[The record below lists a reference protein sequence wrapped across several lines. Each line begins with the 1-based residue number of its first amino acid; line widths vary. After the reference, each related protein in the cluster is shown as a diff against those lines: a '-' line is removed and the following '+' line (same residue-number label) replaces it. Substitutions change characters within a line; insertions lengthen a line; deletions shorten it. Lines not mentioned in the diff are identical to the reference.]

1 MAIPFQKFREIVF
14 QLIYGQDIGKSD
26 ESNLIGL
33 LAAEL
38 AVPKSVIKQ
47 AQEKALAVLSHLNE
61 LDDLIGKASTSYS
74 FERIHSVE
82 RNILRLG
89 AYEFLHDPTIPPKVA
104 IAEAIRLT
112 RKFASPE
119 AATFIN
125 AVMDN
130 IYKASLGQE
139 ISADHVAEAL
149 AQLSKL
155 EEEVQAKGT
164 LVSTNDENEKGD
176 EITSISKE

>member
-14 QLIYGQDIGKSD
+14 QLLYGQDISKAD
-26 ESNLIGL
+26 ESHLISL
-33 LAAEL
+33 LAREL
-38 AVPKSVIKQ
+38 AVPKSVVKQ
-47 AQEKALAVLSHLNE
+47 AQEKVVAIFSHLDE
-61 LDDLIGKASTSYS
+61 LDDLIGKASTSYA

-89 AYEFLHDPTIPPKVA
+89 AYELLHDQTIPPKVA

-139 ISADHVAEAL
+139 ITDDDVKEAL
-149 AQLSKL
+149 VKLSKI

-164 LVSTNDENEKGD
+164 LVPTNDEKENDD
-176 EITSISKE
+176 ETPSISTE